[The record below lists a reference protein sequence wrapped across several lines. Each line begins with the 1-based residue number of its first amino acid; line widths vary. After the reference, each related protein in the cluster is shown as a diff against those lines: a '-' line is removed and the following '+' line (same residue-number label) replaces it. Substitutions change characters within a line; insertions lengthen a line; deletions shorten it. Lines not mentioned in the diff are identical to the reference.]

1 MLIFEGVSKSFGEHQ
16 VLIHCSFHL
25 PAGQVW
31 ALVGPNGAGK
41 TTTLRLAAGLLEPT
55 SGKVWLDGHDVHTER
70 DKVRP
75 LIGFCPDAPFA
86 YEFLTGREFLYFI
99 GRLWKLPAAV
109 VEERVEK
116 VLCELNLEQAINRP
130 IREYSRGMR
139 QKLGFVV
146 AVLHQPRLL
155 LLDEPFTAVD
165 AESERV
171 MRKLL
176 LDFVHKGGSVLF
188 ATHNMNLVEKLAVR
202 CLRIQDGRIEVE
214 ETVARVRA
222 EEEAGGE
229 GDVC

>member
-1 MLIFEGVSKSFGEHQ
+1 MLSFEGVSKSFGEHQ
-16 VLIHCSFHL
+16 VLINCSFHL

-41 TTTLRLAAGLLEPT
+41 TTTLLLAAGLLEPT
-55 SGKVWLDGHDVHTER
+55 SGKVWLYGHDVHRDR

-75 LIGFCPDAPFA
+75 LIGFCPDVPFA
-86 YEFLTGREFLYFI
+86 YEFLTGREFLCFV
-99 GRLWKLPAAV
+99 GRLWKIPPAV
-109 VEERVEK
+109 VEERVK
-116 VLCELNLEQAINRP
+116 RVLCDLNLEQAINRP

-139 QKLGFVV
+139 QKLGFIV

-188 ATHNMNLVEKLAVR
+188 ATHNMNLVEKLADR
-202 CLRIQDGRIEVE
+202 CLRIQDGRIKVE